1 MDQDFSTQNQPSSAP
16 SEDAEVTLVADV
28 RAELEDIDNSDLSE
42 HSQRFEALHDKL
54 QHALKSIDGL

>member
-1 MDQDFSTQNQPSSAP
+1 MNQEFSAQNQSSVGA
-16 SEDAEVTLVADV
+16 SEDTEVTLVADV